1 MTDHDPK
8 AVDSLAAIL
17 DGEHVMQGFEL
28 GFVESAE
35 NRRIGSAQLDALA
48 DSGLAVVKVGEVPP
62 WMVDAGCRDH
72 LGEGPVL
79 YDDEPCHEEPCTCRQ
94 LWMLNTE
101 ATDLLIADWGHL
113 D

>member
-1 MTDHDPK
+1 MTDHKAVHDPK
-8 AVDSLAAIL
+8 AVEVLMAEGLLSANHVIYTMQCLTAA
-17 DGEHVMQGFEL
+17 
-28 GFVESAE
+28 
-35 NRRIGSAQLDALA
+35 
-48 DSGLAVVKVGEVPP
+48 GLAVVKVGEVPP

>member
-48 DSGLAVVKVGEVPP
+48 DSGLAVVRVGEVPP
-62 WMVDAGCRDH
+62 WMEQVQVPCPCAEHRPGLRVNTAMCPNRDGWTTVYI
-72 LGEGPVL
+72 LRGES
-79 YDDEPCHEEPCTCRQ
+79 
-94 LWMLNTE
+94 
-101 ATDLLIADWGHL
+101 
-113 D
+113 

>member
-62 WMVDAGCRDH
+62 WMIEGYCADACGSGWAEWGDGINRRIYVNR
-72 LGEGPVL
+72 EES
-79 YDDEPCHEEPCTCRQ
+79 DD
-94 LWMLNTE
+94 
-101 ATDLLIADWGHL
+101 
-113 D
+113 